1 MNTNCR
7 RQGPYGAYDF
17 QICGLFKKGCG
28 AVWRKEYNR
37 YSFVCPVSEGKKH
50 IPLRIQGRQGR
61 NGRIFFQRIRDKYTA
76 YKENRI
82 QRTFFGGFSCGLQE
96 RGQIFKRVKKVSLT
110 EEAQKPQKW
119 LFDGEKVEI
128 SPKGTELTADKAE
141 CVLKVMSDDFLKLSD
156 EGICIEEK
164 LKIAEN
170 MGMSALTSH

>member
-1 MNTNCR
+1 MALMTFRYADFSKRAAVLCGERNITDIVLCALCPR
-7 RQGPYGAYDF
+7 VRSISLYGYRGDRNETDEYF
-17 QICGLFKKGCG
+17 FKEYGINIQHIKKTEYRELFSADLVVDC
-28 AVWRKEYNR
+28 RKE
-37 YSFVCPVSEGKKH
+37 GKTLGGLK
-50 IPLRIQGRQGR
+50 
-61 NGRIFFQRIRDKYTA
+61 KYA
-76 YKENRI
+76 Y
-82 QRTFFGGFSCGLQE
+82 
-96 RGQIFKRVKKVSLT
+96 VSLS

-119 LFDGEKVEI
+119 LFDGEKIEF